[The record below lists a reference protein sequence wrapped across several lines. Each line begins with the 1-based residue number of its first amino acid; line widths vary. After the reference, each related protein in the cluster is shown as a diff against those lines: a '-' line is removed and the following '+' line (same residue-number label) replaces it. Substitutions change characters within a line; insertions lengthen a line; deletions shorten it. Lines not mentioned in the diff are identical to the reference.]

1 MKEVK
6 YKTFEELKEELGDRY
21 DKLMYDMNLELLK
34 QKYKAIEYINK
45 WLEGKNNEDIIIV
58 MNNLGNILQGKDK
71 GEE

>member
-21 DKLMYDMNLELLK
+21 DKLMFDMNLELLK